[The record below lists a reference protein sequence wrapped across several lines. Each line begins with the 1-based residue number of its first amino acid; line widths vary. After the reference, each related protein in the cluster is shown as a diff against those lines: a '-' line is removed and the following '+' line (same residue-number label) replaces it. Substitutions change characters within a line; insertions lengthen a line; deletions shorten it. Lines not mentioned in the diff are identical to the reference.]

1 MDKSKIVSCKKLIAG
16 KEISLE
22 TGKVARQA
30 TASVIASSGDT
41 GRLGKIISFFKF
53 FTNSEFLNVC
63 ALLELDEELNP
74 WRYKIFK

>member
-41 GRLGKIISFFKF
+41 GRSGKIISFF
-53 FTNSEFLNVC
+53 NSGNLIELKPVLNHH
-63 ALLELDEELNP
+63 
-74 WRYKIFK
+74 